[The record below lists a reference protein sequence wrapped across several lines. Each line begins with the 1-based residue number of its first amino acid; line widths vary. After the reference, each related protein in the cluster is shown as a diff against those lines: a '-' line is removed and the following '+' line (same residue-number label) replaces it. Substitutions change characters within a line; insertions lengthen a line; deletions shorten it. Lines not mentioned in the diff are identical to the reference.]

1 MIINNKTN
9 KNWIVFLFVVT
20 FFFLLFMI
28 FSSNLLIISILFTLF
43 IYELNTFV
51 CVAISFTIV
60 LCTIFFLFFRVNFG
74 FSHIYTHKSQ
84 IIYYSIFLYI
94 ENQKTTKTFVYN
106 KQTMK
111 SNAIQYLTIVLSIKK
126 QCICNVTWIIFF
138 FVTPTSVTTQ

>member
-1 MIINNKTN
+1 
-9 KNWIVFLFVVT
+9 
-20 FFFLLFMI
+20 MI

-126 QCICNVTWIIFF
+126 QCICNVT
-138 FVTPTSVTTQ
+138 

>member
-1 MIINNKTN
+1 
-9 KNWIVFLFVVT
+9 
-20 FFFLLFMI
+20 MI

-94 ENQKTTKTFVYN
+94 ENQKNHKDICIQ
-106 KQTMK
+106 QTNYEIK
-111 SNAIQYLTIVLSIKK
+111 CYSIFDNSSLY
-126 QCICNVTWIIFF
+126 QEAMHL
-138 FVTPTSVTTQ
+138 